1 MDVYERIIE
10 DSKENLRRSQEKS
23 DRHMEQMQKDAD
35 DLDDK
40 SVQNF
45 AAWRDY
51 LHKYYTIV
59 LAFIAGSGIL
69 ASTNTIN
76 DYRLPYGIF
85 FALVGIL
92 IGFVGINVYF
102 WVERKWLQA
111 QSVMKGGGYY
121 DLHKH
126 PKVDDGNILKAIRF
140 HLRDK
145 LQPFL
150 VELKEARKAN
160 DRKKIKQLKMA
171 VRGRREE
178 MFLLY
183 FVGEQFGVI
192 QKIWV
197 GFVTASLTLTFAGLI
212 VIFSVIAGSGL

>member
-1 MDVYERIIE
+1 MDTYERLIE
-10 DSKENLRRSQEKS
+10 YSKENLRRSQEKS
-23 DRHMEQMQKDAD
+23 DRYMEQMQKDAD
-35 DLDDK
+35 DLDEK

-76 DYRLPYGIF
+76 DYRLTYGIF

-92 IGFVGINVYF
+92 IGFLGINIYF
-102 WVERKWLQA
+102 WIERKWFQA
-111 QSVMKGGGYY
+111 QYTMKSSGYY

-126 PKVDDGNILKAIRF
+126 PEVEDGNTLKAIRL

-145 LQPFL
+145 LQSFS
-150 VELKEARKAN
+150 VELKESRKTN
-160 DRKKIKQLKMA
+160 DRKKIRQLKMA
-171 VRGRREE
+171 IRGRREE

-212 VIFSVIAGSGL
+212 VIFIAIAGNGL

>member
-1 MDVYERIIE
+1 MDVHERLAE
-10 DSKENLRRSQEKS
+10 DSREQLNRMRDES
-23 DRHMEQMQKDAD
+23 DKYMDKMQKDAD
-35 DLDDK
+35 DLDEK

-69 ASTNTIN
+69 ASTNTIS
-76 DYRLPYGIF
+76 DYRLTYGIF
-85 FALVGIL
+85 FALIGIL
-92 IGFVGINVYF
+92 IGFVGINIYF
-102 WVERKWLQA
+102 WIERKWFQA
-111 QSVMKGGGYY
+111 QSTMKTGGYY
-121 DLHKH
+121 DFHKH
-126 PKVDDGNILKAIRF
+126 PKADDGNVLKAIRF
-140 HLRDK
+140 HLSDK

-150 VELKEARKAN
+150 VELKEARKTN
-160 DRKKIKQLKMA
+160 DRKKIRQLKIA
-171 VRGRREE
+171 IRGRREE

-197 GFVTASLTLTFAGLI
+197 GFVAASLTLTFAGLI
-212 VIFSVIAGSGL
+212 VIFIAIAGNGL